1 MTQMIIGGIYL
12 PMSSGDRYA
21 CWEEELSTTVEMISG
36 RVVRELRNQGG
47 RFKVWRARNSFDYL
61 EPGVYQ
67 PLLQVL
73 RSGKPFSA
81 VVLPDDGSEMVAG
94 TFMATGLTPATF
106 GFRDGGEAVWRGL
119 AFEIREV
126 QPH

>member
-1 MTQMIIGGIYL
+1 MTQMIIDGIYL
-12 PMSSGDRYA
+12 PVSSGDRFA

-36 RVVRELRNQGG
+36 RLVREVRNQGG

-61 EPGVYQ
+61 DPDVYR

-73 RSGKPFSA
+73 RSGKVFTA
-81 VVLPDDGSEMVAG
+81 VVLPDDGGEMVSG
-94 TFMATGLTPATF
+94 SFMVTSLSPATF
-106 GFRDGGEAVWRGL
+106 AFRDGGEAVWRGL

-126 QPH
+126 EPH